1 MVKQNMP
8 TEIYNRSLYKIMIYL
23 LKVLPMLMA
32 AFGFLNTALSL
43 CGIDAPLI
51 SFISGLSL
59 LPLLFFWFSSYV
71 FKFCEYHRL
80 PLYYILIIDILN
92 WIDYRYGFPMDNR
105 SMLCVYAI
113 VTFVCMSIFVYLR
126 IKKI

>member
-1 MVKQNMP
+1 MVKQNMS
-8 TEIYNRSLYKIMIYL
+8 TEVYNRSLYKIMIYL
-23 LKVLPMLMA
+23 FKVLPMVMA

-43 CGIDAPLI
+43 SGIDAPLI

-59 LPLLFFWFSSYV
+59 LPLIFFWFSSYV

-105 SMLCVYAI
+105 SMFCVYAI
-113 VTFVCMSIFVYLR
+113 VTFVSISIFVYLR

>member
-32 AFGFLNTALSL
+32 AFGFLNTAL
-43 CGIDAPLI
+43 PLI

-59 LPLLFFWFSSYV
+59 LPLIFFWFSSYV

-80 PLYYILIIDILN
+80 PLYYILINDILN

-105 SMLCVYAI
+105 SMFCVYAI
-113 VTFVCMSIFVYLR
+113 VTFVSISIFVYLR